1 MKRYRDVFF
10 AKAGYENG
18 VREAQ
23 TIVEDSVRGDSSII
37 CVLMVR
43 LGVNKSCLCELRVVT
58 IEKDGRWCRL
68 RVGNEMRAE
77 MSRFPD
83 CAHQAP
89 KSPPSGG
96 KCRQLTIICLVCLA
110 CFACRTP
117 ADAAHA
123 PCEAS
128 RLTYN
133 TKCYY
138 STCIS
143 KLL

>member
-1 MKRYRDVFF
+1 MKGYRDVFF
-10 AKAGYENG
+10 VKAGYENG
-18 VREAQ
+18 VKEVQ
-23 TIVEDSVRGDSSII
+23 TMVEDSVRGDSSII
-37 CVLMVR
+37 YMLMVR

-58 IEKDGRWCRL
+58 IEKDGRCCRL
-68 RVGNEMRAE
+68 GVGNEMRAE

-89 KSPPSGG
+89 KSPPSSG
-96 KCRQLTIICLVCLA
+96 KCRLA
-110 CFACRTP
+110 YLAYRAP

-123 PCEAS
+123 PREAS
-128 RLTYN
+128 RLTY

-143 KLL
+143 KVFRPSVPTMF